1 MTPETPNHNPQ
12 TTEEPK
18 APQAE
23 QPIPHKLAASAGPNA
38 PSVQIKLAL
47 GEGAAKVPDQTSA
60 AQTPKRSAAQ
70 DEADFQDEMAQFDA
84 LLDQH
89 LPGDNKQAAPRG
101 EMIEVPVV
109 AIEGDRVLVDVGGKA
124 ESSIRVDEFPKIGEE
139 PQVKVGD
146 VIRVLHMGN
155 NGDGSARL
163 SFREARARDAED
175 VIRKAQEEQKPIVGI
190 VSQIVKGGLMVDI
203 GLMAFMPAS
212 QVDLFKIPDLNTMIG
227 KTIESYVIEFDPR
240 RKRAVLS
247 RRQLLFERREADR
260 KQAME
265 NLTEDSVVTGTIKTT
280 LDFGVFVDLGS
291 IDGFIPR
298 EEVSYDRGTHPKD
311 ILKAGDE
318 IEVKIIK
325 IDAESGKITLSRKR
339 LTPDPWDGIDAKFP
353 INSKVEGY
361 VIAVQSYGVFVH
373 LIEGVTGM
381 VHASDL
387 SWNSTSK
394 NPKDLV
400 KVGDKVEAIVLD
412 LNVEQRRLSLGL
424 KQLESNP
431 WAEAETR
438 YPKGLRLKGT
448 VTSMTAYGAF
458 VRLDEYVEGMIHV
471 SDMSW
476 DKHVNHPKEV
486 LEAGQEVDVVVL
498 KCDPESKRVSLG
510 LKQTKLSP
518 FDDYIKAHKVNSIV
532 DAKVIR
538 FAPFGAFVEL
548 APGVEG
554 LIHISQIDTKRVEL
568 PEKALTINEMIKV
581 KISKVEPK
589 KQKIGVSR
597 RDAITDLERN
607 EVKAYMKKDAD
618 VPGGMTFG
626 EALSQAKDRK

>member
-1 MTPETPNHNPQ
+1 MNPETPDQNITPAKDAQATSSDQALHQKPAAPAG
-12 TTEEPK
+12 PK
-18 APQAE
+18 APSV
-23 QPIPHKLAASAGPNA
+23 HLKTAG
-38 PSVQIKLAL
+38 
-47 GEGAAKVPDQTSA
+47 GEGAAKVTTAPSA
-60 AQTPKRSAAQ
+60 PQKKAAIQ

-89 LPGDNKQAAPRG
+89 LPGDNKQSAPRG

-109 AIEGDRVLVDVGGKA
+109 AIEGDKVLVDFGGKA
-124 ESSIRVDEFPKIGEE
+124 ESSIRLDEFPKIGDE
-139 PQVKVGD
+139 PQVKIGD
-146 VIRVLHMGN
+146 IIRVLHLGS
-155 NGDGSARL
+155 GSDGAPRL
-163 SFREARARDAED
+163 SFRDARARDAED
-175 VIRKAQEEQKPIVGI
+175 VIRKAQEAQKPIVGI

-212 QVDLFKIPDLNTMIG
+212 QVDLFKIPDLNSLIG

-260 KQAME
+260 KNAME
-265 NLTEDSVVTGTIKTT
+265 NLKEGAVVKGTIKTT

-291 IDGFIPR
+291 VDGFVPR

-311 ILKAGDE
+311 ILKAGEE

-325 IDAESGKITLSRKR
+325 IDEETGKITLSRKR
-339 LTPDPWDGIDAKFP
+339 LTPDPWDGIDGKFP
-353 INSKVEGY
+353 VNSRVSGY

-373 LIEGVTGM
+373 LLEGVTGM

-387 SWNSTSK
+387 SWNSASK
-394 NPKDLV
+394 NPKDIV
-400 KVGDKVEAIVLD
+400 KVGDKVEAVVLE

-438 YPKGLRLKGT
+438 YPKGHRFKGK

-458 VRLDEYVEGMIHV
+458 VRLDEFVEGMIHV
-471 SDMSW
+471 SDMAW
-476 DKHVNHPKEV
+476 EKHVNHPKEV

-498 KCDPESKRVSLG
+498 KCDPENKRISLG
-510 LKQTKLSP
+510 LKQLKLSP
-518 FDDYIKAHKVNSIV
+518 FDDYIKANKVNSIV

-554 LIHISQIDTKRVEL
+554 LIHISQIDTKRVDL
-568 PEKALTINEMIKV
+568 PEKALTLNEMIKV

-597 RDAITDLERN
+597 RDAIMDLERN
-607 EVKAYMKKDAD
+607 EVKAYMKKDSD